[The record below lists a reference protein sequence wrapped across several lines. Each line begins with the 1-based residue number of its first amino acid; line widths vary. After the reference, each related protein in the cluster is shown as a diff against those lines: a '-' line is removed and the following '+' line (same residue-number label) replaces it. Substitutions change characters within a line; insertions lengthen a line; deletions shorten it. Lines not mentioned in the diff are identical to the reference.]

1 MAGANL
7 EPVEG
12 DDIVA
17 AAFKVLCTADPHE
30 KARRTNA
37 IVEMWQD
44 GRIGLPQAGAAH
56 PPPPDRPARESTK
69 VKLVPADKAP
79 KRGKGGSLAS
89 RQAMLH
95 ALVHIENAAVDLA
108 WDIIARFGLD
118 PTYQLPREFY
128 DDFVTVAED
137 ECRHFLLLEQRLQA
151 VGSHYG
157 ALTAHDGLWESAAET
172 AHSLPARLAVEHC
185 THEARG
191 LDVLPQT
198 IHRFRSNGDGE
209 SADLLQN
216 VIYKEEVSHC
226 AAGVRWLKHLHALA
240 RGMGQAAGAPAA
252 EAESRAIDP
261 AGQQAQQAQQAQQEA
276 APAAAVP
283 AASGPPAAI
292 GQQEGQL
299 PAWAEEARRHATV
312 EEWFHALVRAHFWGP
327 LKPPFNEEARA
338 AAGFGPEW
346 YLPLSADVMDAAEA
360 AKAAAKTAAGGAP
373 VADAAAAN
381 ATA

>member
-1 MAGANL
+1 MESAIL
-7 EPVEG
+7 EPVQG
-12 DDIVA
+12 DDIVTA
-17 AAFKVLCTADPHE
+17 ALKVLCTADPHE

-37 IVEMWQD
+37 IVDMWQA
-44 GRIGLPQAGAAH
+44 GRIGLPVAGAAH
-56 PPPPDRPARESTK
+56 PAPPDRPARESTK

-95 ALVHIENAAVDLA
+95 ALVHIENSAIDLA

-118 PTYQLPREFY
+118 PSYQLPREFY
-128 DDFVTVAED
+128 DDFVTVAAD
-137 ECRHFLLLEQRLQA
+137 ECRHFLLLEQRLEA

-172 AHSLPARLAVEHC
+172 AHSLPARLAIEHC

-209 SADLLQN
+209 SADLLQD

-240 RGMGQAAGAPAA
+240 CGMGQQAGAHAAAGEAPAQ
-252 EAESRAIDP
+252 R
-261 AGQQAQQAQQAQQEA
+261 QAQQQLEA
-276 APAAAVP
+276 AAEPQQQGDKAA
-283 AASGPPAAI
+283 GE
-292 GQQEGQL
+292 QQL
-299 PAWAEEARRHATV
+299 PAWAEEAQKYPTV
-312 EEWFHALVRAHFWGP
+312 EEWFHSLVRAHFRGP
-327 LKPPFNEEARA
+327 LKPPFNGEARA

-346 YLPLSADVMDAAEA
+346 YLPLSAEVMDAAEA
-360 AKAAAKTAAGGAP
+360 AAAAPTAAQ
-373 VADAAAAN
+373 AAAA
-381 ATA
+381 AGASGSA